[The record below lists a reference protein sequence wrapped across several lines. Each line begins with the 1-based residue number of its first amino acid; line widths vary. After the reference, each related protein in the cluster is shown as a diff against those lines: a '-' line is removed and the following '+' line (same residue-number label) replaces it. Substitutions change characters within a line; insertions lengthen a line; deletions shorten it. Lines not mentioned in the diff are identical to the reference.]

1 VRVWSGVGRAGFRVI
16 YVLWAEERHVLHVMS
31 FWEKFC
37 FSDVGISARD
47 ARVAVEVVYHHIF
60 FVFGQRSVYGVCIFN
75 QTRVFESHTS
85 YL

>member
-1 VRVWSGVGRAGFRVI
+1 MRVWSGVGRAGFRVI

-60 FVFGQRSVYGVCIFN
+60 FVFGQRSLAAYR
-75 QTRVFESHTS
+75 QRST
-85 YL
+85 

>member
-1 VRVWSGVGRAGFRVI
+1 MRVWSGVGRQGF
-16 YVLWAEERHVLHVMS
+16 VLFTCYGRRRDVLHVMS

-60 FVFGQRSVYGVCIFN
+60 FVFGQRSAYGVCIFN